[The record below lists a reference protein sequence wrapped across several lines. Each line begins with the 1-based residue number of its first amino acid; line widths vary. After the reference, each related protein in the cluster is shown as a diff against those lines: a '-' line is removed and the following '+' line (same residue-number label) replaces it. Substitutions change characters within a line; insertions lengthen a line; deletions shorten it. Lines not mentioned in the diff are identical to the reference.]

1 MDRTMKLE
9 QLIGNNTDINLRG
22 DKNLSISSIAV
33 NSKACIEGSLFV
45 AVPGVRHDGNTY
57 IPEAIEKGARAI
69 VVQKGSVIPSC
80 DTNVS
85 IIEVDN
91 PRAFLASTSALF
103 YGEPTKA
110 LQVLGITGTNGKTTT
125 TYLIESICRE
135 AGISIGVIGTNNI
148 RLNGEILGKL
158 PNTTPESLEFQ
169 RIAFEM
175 VEAGAKVLVSEIS
188 SHAIAM
194 NRVDTVHFDIAV
206 FTNLSRDH
214 LDFHGD
220 MESYGNTKKR
230 LFTELLVNSDKHNK
244 VAIINLDDP
253 WGERIACEAHTA
265 LARFSLDRES
275 KAEFR
280 VLEERLNMNGIVA
293 TIKYPFGEMGISSR
307 LIGRHNL
314 YNIIAS
320 IACAKHLSIKD
331 NAIQSGVAKLTRVP
345 GRLERVDNTKGKKV
359 YIDYAHTPAALENV
373 LTTLKALNSDR
384 IITVFGCGGNR
395 DKGKRSGM
403 GRVAESL
410 SDMVI
415 LTNDNPR
422 DEVEETIIED
432 IERGFNTFKKVPGE
446 KLKNSGSKNNYYSVI
461 LDRKEAIRVAITIM
475 KEDDV
480 LLIAGK
486 GHEDYQIMGSE
497 VFHFD
502 DYKIAS
508 ELLHV

>member
-1 MDRTMKLE
+1 MKLE
-9 QLIGNNTDINLRG
+9 KLVENSTDISFRG
-22 DKNLSISSIAV
+22 DKNLSINSIAV
-33 NSKACIEGSLFV
+33 NSKACTPGALFV
-45 AVPGVRHDGNTY
+45 AVSGVRHDGNIY
-57 IPEAIEKGARAI
+57 IPEAVAKGACAI
-69 VVQKGSVIPSC
+69 VVQKGSKIPSF
-80 DTNVS
+80 DENVS

-148 RLNGEILGKL
+148 RLNGEILEKL

-169 RIAFEM
+169 KIALQM
-175 VEAGAKVLVSEIS
+175 VESGAKVLVSEVS

-194 NRVDTVHFDIAV
+194 NRVDNVHFDIAV

-220 MESYGNTKKR
+220 MENYGNTKKR
-230 LFTELLVNSDKHNK
+230 LFTELLTNSDKHNK

-253 WGERIACEAHTA
+253 WGERIACETHTA

-280 VLEERLNMNGIVA
+280 VLEERFSMNGIVA
-293 TIKYPFGEMGISSR
+293 TIKYPGGEMGVSSR
-307 LIGRHNL
+307 LIGRHNI

-320 IACAKHLSIKD
+320 IACAKYLLIKD
-331 NAIQSGVAKLTRVP
+331 DAIQSGIAKLSRVH

-373 LTTLKALNSDR
+373 LTTLKPLHPTR

-403 GRVAESL
+403 GAVAESL
-410 SDMVI
+410 SDIVI

-422 DEVEETIIED
+422 DEIPQSIIED
-432 IERGFNTFKKVPGE
+432 IERGFNTFKKISGE
-446 KLKNSGSKNNYYSVI
+446 KLKNSLSENNYYSVI
-461 LDRKEAIRVAITIM
+461 LDRKEAIRAALSII

-486 GHEDYQIMGSE
+486 GHEDYQIIGSN
-497 VFHFD
+497 VSHFD